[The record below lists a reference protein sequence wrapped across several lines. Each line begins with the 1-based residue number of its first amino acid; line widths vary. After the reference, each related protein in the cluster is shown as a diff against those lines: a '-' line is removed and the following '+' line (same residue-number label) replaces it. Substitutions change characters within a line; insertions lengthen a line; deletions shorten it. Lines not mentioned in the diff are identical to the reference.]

1 MANPSSSQSNADEL
15 VRLIQDAASGA
26 VTPEMF
32 IRLFREA
39 HEALERA
46 GRVRYA
52 SKEQARLIWDVLWDL
67 EYYSP
72 DPSKEARPSDW
83 HTLDEVMKTVK
94 HSAEKLAKL

>member
-1 MANPSSSQSNADEL
+1 MTNPSSPSNTDEL
-15 VRLIQDAASGA
+15 VRLIQDAASG
-26 VTPEMF
+26 VITPESF
-32 IRLFREA
+32 IRLLRET

-67 EYYSP
+67 EYCSP

-83 HTLDEVMKTVK
+83 HTVAHLMKTVK
-94 HSAEKLAKL
+94 HTAEKLAKL

>member
-1 MANPSSSQSNADEL
+1 MTNTPSPSNTDEL

-26 VTPEMF
+26 ITPESF
-32 IRLFREA
+32 IRLFRET

-72 DPSKEARPSDW
+72 NPSKEARPEDW
-83 HTLDEVMKTVK
+83 HTLDRVMKTVK
-94 HSAEKLAKL
+94 HSAEKLGVL